1 MKLALVVTNSYKYN
15 CATDTLTVHIVSVFY
30 GFYVC
35 GFKRALKGAMCKNL
49 S

>member
-30 GFYVC
+30 RC